1 MKESIVS
8 GMRPTGKLHIGHL
21 VGVINN
27 WKLLQE
33 KYNCFFMVADLH
45 ALTTEYN
52 NVKEIKNYTYEIVL
66 DWLSCGIDPSKST
79 IFCQSDVKGHSE
91 LHLIFSMLTPLGWLY
106 SCATY
111 KEQLREQSSKDLKTY
126 GFLGYPVLQAAD
138 ILLYKATKVPVGKD
152 QLPHIE
158 LTREIARKFNLL
170 YSEYFKEP
178 EPLLTEFPYLPGI
191 DGRKMSKSYN
201 NCIFLTDDG
210 EIIKKKVSMMFTDP
224 KRVHKTDPG
233 DPTNC
238 VVYAFHRIFNPKYK
252 EIETLCKEGKLGCV
266 EDKNNLSKILEN
278 ILLPIQEKRK
288 SFSLDKV
295 KQILYDGKC
304 KATEVSEKTISEVKK
319 LVGLGLI

>member
-1 MKESIVS
+1 MRESIVS
-8 GMRPTGKLHIGHL
+8 GIRPTGRLHIGHL
-21 VGVINN
+21 IGVINN

-52 NVKEIKNYTYEIVL
+52 NVKEIRNYTYEMVL
-66 DWLSCGIDPSKST
+66 DLLSCGIDPSKST
-79 IFCQSDVKGHSE
+79 IFCQSDVESHCT

-106 SCATY
+106 SCPTY
-111 KEQLREQSSKDLKTY
+111 KEQLKEQSSKDLKTY

-138 ILLYKATKVPVGKD
+138 ILLYRATKVPIGKD

-191 DGRKMSKSYN
+191 DGRKMSKSYG
-201 NCIFLTDDG
+201 NCIFLNDDNKT
-210 EIIKKKVSMMFTDP
+210 IRKKVSMMFTDP
-224 KRVHKTDPG
+224 KRIHKTDPG

-238 VVYAFHRIFNPKYK
+238 VVYAFHKIFNPDYK
-252 EIETLCKEGKLGCV
+252 KVENLCKTGKLGCV
-266 EDKNNLSKILEN
+266 EDKDNLTKILEN
-278 ILLPIQEKRK
+278 VLLPIQERRK
-288 SFSLDKV
+288 GYDLNKA
-295 KQILYDGKC
+295 KQILTEGKN
-304 KATEVSEKTISEVKK
+304 KALEVANKTIAEIKNII
-319 LVGLGLI
+319 GLGI